1 MRLGDM
7 QYTPRNL
14 INGRWEIGTTTGVST
29 NPSDTREVVAE
40 YARAD
45 RNHHRQRSRSG
56 HHLR

>member
-7 QYTPRNL
+7 QQNPRNL

-45 RNHHRQRSRSG
+45 RNQT
-56 HHLR
+56 